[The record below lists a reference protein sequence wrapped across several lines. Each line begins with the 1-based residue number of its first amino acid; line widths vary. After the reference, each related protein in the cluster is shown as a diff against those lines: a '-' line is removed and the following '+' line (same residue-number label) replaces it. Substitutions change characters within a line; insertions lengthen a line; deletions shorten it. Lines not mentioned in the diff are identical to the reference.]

1 MSSYHSSFTYKDKN
15 SFDEGLIIVSFE
27 PDVGFMD
34 SFLAMENVSDDYY
47 DGTKRFDY
55 NSKYSS
61 QAEIQIALIKRDGT
75 DMTISDFRSYARWL
89 TGARVNSWL
98 DMYVGS
104 TVVYSFLGKFLNLEQ
119 YKYDSRT
126 VGIRLTFSS
135 VSPWA
140 YSPEQHFDYAIKRSL
155 FVDSNNIL
163 NKQANDSSMLGFD
176 SGVLYVHS
184 ADTNSYFNVSD
195 DGIAYIDKS
204 VVIHTDNKTDDL
216 YTYINLDINY
226 TNGTGDSI
234 SIKNITLDEETII
247 TGMSTNEVVT
257 LSAKQFI
264 VSNIPNKIF
273 GDNFNF
279 VWPRLAPG
287 INQFVVD
294 GATEGKIDFTY
305 RYPMKIGDCVIDTDI
320 LGDSL
325 DCGCPG
331 TSSDCTVDEQELYSM
346 LKSVLG

>member
-1 MSSYHSSFTYKDKN
+1 MSSYHSSFSYRDKN
-15 SFDEGLIIVSFE
+15 SLDEGLIIVSFE

-61 QAEIQIALIKRDGT
+61 QSEIQITLIKKDGT
-75 DMTISDFRSYARWL
+75 DMTINDFRSYARWL

-104 TVVYSFLGKFLNLEQ
+104 TVVYSFLGKFLNFEQ

-140 YSPEQHFDYAIKRSL
+140 YSPEQHFDYTIQHVL
-155 FVDSNNIL
+155 FIDTSNIL
-163 NKQANDSSMLGFD
+163 YKQNGDSTDFGVD
-176 SGVLYVHS
+176 NGVLCVTS
-184 ADTNSYFNVSD
+184 DDINACFSVTD
-195 DGIAYIDKS
+195 DGIAYIDNT
-204 VVIHTDNKTDDL
+204 VIITENNKTDDL

-247 TGMSTNEVVT
+247 TGMSEREIVE

-264 VSNIPNKIF
+264 ISSIPNKIF
-273 GDNFNF
+273 GNDFNF

-287 INQFVVD
+287 ENRFIID
-294 GATEGKIDFTY
+294 GATEGRIVFTY
-305 RYPMKIGDCVIDTDI
+305 RYPMKVGDCVIDTDI

-325 DCGCPG
+325 DCGCSSG
-331 TSSDCTVDEQELYSM
+331 SSDCTVDENALYNM